1 MEDNKKAKDPL
12 ADAGKGYDPTAR
24 DFQRTEPET
33 DQISQSEKDEL
44 NRRTEEANTKPDKDH
59 LNN

>member
-1 MEDNKKAKDPL
+1 MEDNKKKDPL
-12 ADAGKGYDPTAR
+12 ADAGKGSDPTAR

-33 DQISQSEKDEL
+33 DEISQSEKDEM
-44 NRRTEEANTKPDKDH
+44 NRRTEEANTKPDKDR